1 MCYSVIPLLL
11 IHISKSYFEC
21 IRIQQNFIFFV
32 YYEYY
37 GIKLAETNILLYCLI
52 YCIAITIALQCIDS
66 AAIDSWTY
74 ESYDMMDL
82 WTKIYD
88 KWLSCILMTNTNWL
102 HYLFLHV
109 HNQHCTYLLSVT
121 INDSVN
127 FSRYVNT
134 EFYKP

>member
-52 YCIAITIALQCIDS
+52 YCIAITITIALQCIDS
-66 AAIDSWTY
+66 AAIDT
-74 ESYDMMDL
+74 
-82 WTKIYD
+82 
-88 KWLSCILMTNTNWL
+88 
-102 HYLFLHV
+102 
-109 HNQHCTYLLSVT
+109 
-121 INDSVN
+121 
-127 FSRYVNT
+127 
-134 EFYKP
+134 